1 MSRTPLEALREL
13 RRAARQQVEARFG
26 VELAALRAA
35 EEQFARCAH
44 REAIHVSGRL
54 AVASS
59 RLSALEDPVRGAGA
73 PPGLDSPVC
82 QAQLHETRER
92 LLRAQESLL
101 AYGRQ
106 RAAHRV
112 AESMGRVAAGQALLI
127 DAELRLEVV
136 ERFLA
141 DRAAAER
148 ARLQRREERE
158 ADDARYSSSRNS
170 SL

>member
-1 MSRTPLEALREL
+1 MSKTPLETLREL
-13 RRAARQQVEARFG
+13 RRAAREQAEARFS

-44 REAIHVSGRL
+44 REAVHVASRL

-59 RLSALEDPVRGAGA
+59 RLSSLEEPGRAAGTGA
-73 PPGLDSPVC
+73 PGLDSPVC
-82 QAQLHETRER
+82 QAQLHESRER
-92 LLRAQESLL
+92 LLRAQQALL

-112 AESMGRVAAGQALLI
+112 AESMGRVAAGQALLV

-136 ERFLA
+136 ERFLT

-148 ARLQRREERE
+148 ARLRRREERE
-158 ADDARYSSSRNS
+158 ADDSAPNRAG
-170 SL
+170 